1 MDKTLTENISYCDK
15 NSRILIIACG
25 ALAKEIIHI
34 REINN
39 MQNIMDIQCLPAILH
54 NRPEK
59 IPRLLENKII
69 ENQGQYKTI
78 MIGYADCGS
87 AGQIQQICSKYNV
100 SLITGSHCYEFF
112 SGTDNFNK
120 IQNQELGTFYLT
132 DYLVRH
138 FDSLIIKAYKLDK
151 IPEMKNM
158 LFNHYKKVVYIAQT
172 DNNYLNEKAKS
183 CADFLELSYERVIT
197 GYGEL
202 ETFIKQGV

>member
-1 MDKTLTENISYCDK
+1 MKNISYCDE
-15 NSRILIIACG
+15 NTRILIIACG

-34 REINN
+34 RKINN
-39 MQNIMDIQCLPAILH
+39 MENIMDIQCLPAILH
-54 NRPEK
+54 NNPEK

-69 ENQGQYKTI
+69 ENQEQYKTI
-78 MIGYADCGS
+78 MIGYADCGT
-87 AGQIQQICSKYNV
+87 AGQIERVCNKYNV
-100 SLITGSHCYEFF
+100 SLITGNHCYEFF
-112 SGTDNFNK
+112 SGTDNFHR

-138 FDSLIIKAYKLDK
+138 FDDLIIKAYKLDK

-172 DNNYLNEKAKS
+172 DNAYLNEKAKS
-183 CADFLELSYERVIT
+183 CADFLELSYERIIT